1 MLSLVCEQA
10 IIEAV
15 RTSALS
21 PKKMLR
27 VGLLCGGP
35 DEERDISLRGASQVA
50 DALTSLD
57 IDAQLLVCDRH
68 VPKSAAF
75 ADVLFPVIHG
85 PWGEGGPLQD
95 ELEKCGKPFVG
106 CKSGAARLAM
116 DKIATKMAAARV
128 GVPTLMAG
136 VLNGRDAVPLF
147 GLPCV
152 IKPVHEGSSVG
163 VHICRNAEQWEKG
176 LRAVEADRIKHPHRM
191 YMIERAAIG
200 AREMTVG
207 VLDGEALPIVEIK
220 PAAAVEFYDYEA
232 KYNRDDTQYVVGP
245 VLPGDLA
252 TRMQEYA
259 VRVAKE
265 IGVRHLSRVDFL
277 VDKDNQPWLLEVNTL
292 PGFTSHSLFPM
303 AANAVGLD
311 FPKLTAR
318 LVELAL
324 RDG

>member
-1 MLSLVCEQA
+1 MEAKS
-10 IIEAV
+10 AV
-15 RTSALS
+15 RVLV
-21 PKKMLR
+21 L
-27 VGLLCGGP
+27 GGGP
-35 DEERDISLRGASQVA
+35 DAEREVSLESSKSVAAALEAAGCKVRREIIDRVDAS
-50 DALTSLD
+50 ALRALGGGG
-57 IDAQLLVCDRH
+57 
-68 VPKSAAF
+68 
-75 ADVLFPVIHG
+75 DVIFPVLHG

-106 CKSGAARLAM
+106 CKSATARLAM

-128 GVPTLMAG
+128 GVPTLIAG
-136 VLNGRDAVPLF
+136 VLNARDVVPPF

-163 VHICRNAEQWEKG
+163 VHICRTAEQWEKG
-176 LRAVEADRIKHPHRM
+176 LQAVDADRVKHPHRV
-191 YMIERAAIG
+191 YMVERAAIG

-220 PAAAVEFYDYEA
+220 PNVAQGVEFYDYEA

-245 VLPGDLA
+245 NLPGDL
-252 TRMQEYA
+252 TKRMQEYA

-277 VDKDNQPWLLEVNTL
+277 VDKDDQPWLLEVNTL

-303 AANAVGLD
+303 AANAIGLD
-311 FPKLTAR
+311 FPKLTKR
-318 LVELAL
+318 LVELAM
-324 RDG
+324 RDGD